1 MARHGAKHARP
12 LPRGARAPHRRPGLR
27 RAHRG
32 ARSGEP
38 GLPRLVAAPRG
49 PHGAARHEDDRPSGA
64 RHPAPSPPAIRAH
77 EPPRPSLDPVR
88 AGRRYNPR
96 NAPGAA
102 LGAASLLP
110 VPPCSGG
117 RSGLDLEYDDAVG
130 GCERGLRRGVER
142 FEVEV
147 VALGDGTKR
156 FADAHVGIE
165 QLHLGTKCVRP
176 ASSDGCFA
184 GTIAGLHPSS
194 SNATLTDAVT
204 SCSRGRKSGASAL
217 IFTTASSNSSNGP
230 RSSIARTAPS
240 RRPAAAARRSALRR
254 GGGAPPAGSSPPPP
268 PPAASRSTSAFNRD
282 VQRSNA
288 ARGSSSVATASARHV
303 AVSGATPRLARPHTV
318 TRSSVTSTP
327 RASG

>member
-12 LPRGARAPHRRPGLR
+12 LPRGARAPHRRAGLR

-102 LGAASLLP
+102 LGAASWLP

-147 VALGDGTKR
+147 VALGDGANR

-165 QLHLGTKCVRP
+165 QLHLGTNCVRP
-176 ASSDGCFA
+176 ASSEACFA

-254 GGGAPPAGSSPPPP
+254 ARAAPPGGNPPPP
-268 PPAASRSTSAFNRD
+268 PPPPRAPGRPTDPPPPPSRPPGPFSPQRGQTRTDPVEKPPTAASRSTS
-282 VQRSNA
+282 
-288 ARGSSSVATASARHV
+288 
-303 AVSGATPRLARPHTV
+303 
-318 TRSSVTSTP
+318 
-327 RASG
+327 